1 MSKLLLFLCA
11 AAALAPAAAP
21 VAVEGLDP
29 VRLVEGK
36 LEDGKPAVVE
46 EHEGLTYQFVSE
58 ETRAVFRKD
67 PGRYAAQLNGACA
80 RMGPPVRGVPE
91 AYHVYEGR
99 IYLFGSSD
107 CYKAFVEDPARYLES
122 KHPQARWDATPAAI
136 ERARKLWT
144 SIDGAATLAEHRANQ
159 LRIYSAAGGVV
170 VERAFNGR
178 VSRQVMQP
186 DSAFSVFDGNLQPM
200 KPAFAAAA
208 HRAIRR
214 DLLHLLLARDL
225 DMYYTGHK
233 DGLDWVAIR
242 SGGVVT
248 QAAIAADGSV
258 ARLAHTGR
266 GPDSSFGQV
275 TIHFSHFCDVGDRKL
290 PHRADAFFNGAP
302 APQLGWTVEKY
313 EWNPP
318 GAEERFSPP
327 PVKAQ

>member
-1 MSKLLLFLCA
+1 MLQLLSLLCA
-11 AAALAPAAAP
+11 AAALALGAAP

-36 LEDGKPAVVE
+36 LEDGKPALVQ
-46 EHEGLTYQFVSE
+46 EHDGLTYQFVSE

-67 PGRYAAQLNGACA
+67 PGRYAAQLHGACA

-107 CYKAFVEDPARYLES
+107 CYKAFVANPARYLES
-122 KHPQARWDATPAAI
+122 KQPQADWNPTPAAI
-136 ERARKLWT
+136 GRARKLWT
-144 SIDGAATLAEHRANQ
+144 STGGAATLAEHRANQ
-159 LRIYSAAGGVV
+159 VRTYSSAGGVV

-208 HRAIRR
+208 HRGIRH
-214 DLLHLLLARDL
+214 DLPHLLLAGDL
-225 DMYYTGHK
+225 EMYHTGHK
-233 DGLDWVAIR
+233 DGLEWIAIR
-242 SGGVVT
+242 SGGVIT
-248 QAAIAADGSV
+248 HAAIASDGSV
-258 ARLAHTGR
+258 ARLDYTGR

-275 TIHFSHFCDVGDRKL
+275 TIRFSDFRDAGNRKL
-290 PHRADAFFNGAP
+290 PHRADAFFNGDP

-318 GAEERFSPP
+318 GAEQRFSPP
-327 PVKAQ
+327 PAKAQ